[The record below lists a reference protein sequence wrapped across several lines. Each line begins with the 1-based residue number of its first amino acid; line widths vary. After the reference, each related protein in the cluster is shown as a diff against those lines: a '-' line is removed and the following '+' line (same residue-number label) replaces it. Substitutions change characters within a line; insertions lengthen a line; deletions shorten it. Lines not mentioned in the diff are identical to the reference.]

1 MRDGR
6 WAGQKTGFHFSKF
19 CKPTTWDYTVQPL
32 ERLLRGA
39 VDNAQLMC
47 YIADNKWRLVMT
59 THTNV
64 QPGQRVTGSPVVHPG
79 QRIITSAGVVRVVA
93 FARNGIVFVYGARGL
108 PEPANVRYDA
118 LGGDS
123 GTSNECD
130 LLAA

>member
-1 MRDGR
+1 MS
-6 WAGQKTGFHFSKF
+6 T
-19 CKPTTWDYTVQPL
+19 
-32 ERLLRGA
+32 
-39 VDNAQLMC
+39 
-47 YIADNKWRLVMT
+47 I
-59 THTNV
+59 TNV
-64 QPGQRVTGSPVVHPG
+64 QPGQRVITTG
-79 QRIITSAGVVRVVA
+79 GVVRVVA